1 MEILDTALGATSLW
15 LLGIVLFL
23 LLVGISTAGNL
34 LRRRLRGGAE
44 GSEGEGYLLSAALA
58 LLALLI
64 GFTFSLSLSRYDA
77 RRALVVTEA
86 NAIGTAWL
94 RAGLPGDQSGPKL
107 QSAVTRYADIRL
119 RLPENGAA
127 GADAIEGETGRA
139 QAALWAEMRAAT
151 RETPPP
157 IASAIL
163 TAMNEMFDAASARR
177 AERDAHIPGRVLE
190 VLILYALMSAGIV
203 GYVLGGSGKRHR
215 VVTSILF
222 LLLTLAL
229 LLILDLDRP
238 WSGGITVSQQPMH
251 DARAAMN
258 APISPA
264 PADPAAPAASN
275 RTP

>member
-1 MEILDTALGATSLW
+1 MGILDTALGATSLW

-23 LLVGISTAGNL
+23 LLAGVSTAGNL
-34 LRRRLRGGAE
+34 LRRRMRGGAE

-94 RAGLPGDQSGPKL
+94 RAGLAGDQSGPKL
-107 QSAVTRYADIRL
+107 QSAVTHYADIRL

-157 IASAIL
+157 ITSTIL
-163 TAMNEMFDAASARR
+163 TSMNEMFDAASARR

-215 VVTSILF
+215 AVTSILF

-251 DARAAMN
+251 DARAAMTQ
-258 APISPA
+258 AISPA
-264 PADPAAPAASN
+264 PADPAGPTASN